1 MKVLITGG
9 GTGGHVYPAISIAD
23 EIKKRYKD
31 VDILFIG
38 TEKGLESDVVPK
50 AGYKFKPITV
60 KGFRRKISI
69 DTIKTFSAMI
79 KGFFQAKKI
88 LKEFKPD
95 IIVGTG
101 GYVVGPVM
109 LQGFFMGIKT
119 IVHEQNAIPGITVK
133 ILSKFVNLVLLSYEE
148 SEEYFKKKNNLIL
161 TGNPVRKEFSLLDKS
176 KCRKDINIGEDI
188 KFIFSVGGSGGAKGL
203 NDAAINLIKKYNNSE
218 KISMIHVTGKLYYDK
233 FNLQLENENIVLGN
247 NIQVLKYA
255 YDIPKYMK
263 AADIMIS
270 RAGALILSEI
280 AIVGI
285 PSVLIPSPNVAHN
298 HQEYNARVF
307 EKKGAAIMIAEK
319 DLKEDSLFRIIEE
332 HIYLN
337 EHLEMMSKNAKKL
350 GILKACEN
358 IVDETIK
365 ML

>member
-50 AGYKFKPITV
+50 SGYNFKSITV
-60 KGFRRKISI
+60 KGFRRKISL
-69 DTIKTFSAMI
+69 DTIKTFVAMI
-79 KGFFQAKKI
+79 KGFFQSKKI

-95 IIVGTG
+95 IIIGTG

-109 LQGFFMGIKT
+109 LQGYFMGIKT
-119 IVHEQNAIPGITVK
+119 VVHEQNAIPGVTVK
-133 ILSKFVNLVLLSYEE
+133 ILSKFVNSVLLSYEE
-148 SEEYFKKKNNLIL
+148 SEEYFKKKNNLKL

-176 KCRKDINIGEDI
+176 ECRKSINISNDK
-188 KFIFSVGGSGGAKGL
+188 KFILSVGGSGGAKQL
-203 NDAAINLIKKYNNSE
+203 NDAAIDLIKKYNNS
-218 KISMIHVTGKLYYDK
+218 KSISMIHITGKIYYDK
-233 FNLQLENENIVLGN
+233 FNLQLKNENIILGD

-270 RAGALILSEI
+270 RSGALILSEI
-280 AIVGI
+280 AVAGI
-285 PSVLIPSPNVAHN
+285 PSILIPSPNVAHN
-298 HQEYNARVF
+298 HQEYNAKVF
-307 EKKGAAIMIAEK
+307 EKKGAAIMVVEK

-350 GILKACEN
+350 GVLNACEN
-358 IVDETIK
+358 IVDESIRI
-365 ML
+365 L